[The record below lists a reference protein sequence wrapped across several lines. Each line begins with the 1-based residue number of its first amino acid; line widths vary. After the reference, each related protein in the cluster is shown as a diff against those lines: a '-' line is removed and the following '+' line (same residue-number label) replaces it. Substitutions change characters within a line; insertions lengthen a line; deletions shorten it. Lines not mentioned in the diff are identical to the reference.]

1 MAWTVVS
8 GSKSHSVHVSSIGI
22 LRFLRFDF
30 DGSEFDPALQIRFF
44 TLLGTFNLQI
54 PFHNLFVLERSK
66 DLGCS
71 FNSMSIRGGNLTLQS
86 IHHRYSVAKLSYP
99 RNLQH

>member
-8 GSKSHSVHVSSIGI
+8 GSKLHSVHVSSIGI

-54 PFHNLFVLERSK
+54 P
-66 DLGCS
+66 
-71 FNSMSIRGGNLTLQS
+71 SITFS
-86 IHHRYSVAKLSYP
+86 C
-99 RNLQH
+99 